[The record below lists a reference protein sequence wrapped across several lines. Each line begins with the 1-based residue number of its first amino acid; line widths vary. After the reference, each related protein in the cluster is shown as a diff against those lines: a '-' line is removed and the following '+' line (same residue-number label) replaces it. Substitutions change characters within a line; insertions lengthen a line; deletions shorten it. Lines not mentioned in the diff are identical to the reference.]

1 MSVHDR
7 RWKALEWSGGI
18 DVGPPGPEPE
28 ERELSAKIAVFPGDG
43 IGPEV
48 TRETVACLR
57 KLDETAGIGFE
68 FENAALGGCAI
79 DELGVPL
86 PPETVALAKRSD
98 ACLLGAVG
106 GPKWDDPR
114 AKVRPEQ
121 ALLGIRKELELFAN
135 LRPVAINEALLDAS
149 TLKPD
154 VVRGVDLLV
163 IRELTGGIYFG
174 EPSERRDGPA
184 GREAVDTLFYTEG
197 EVRRV
202 VEVAFDLARK
212 RRGKVTSV
220 DKANVLSSSRLW
232 REVAHEVAAENKDVD
247 YEDLLVDAM
256 AMHLIRRPRDFD
268 VVVTENL
275 FGDILTDE
283 AAMLPGSMG
292 LLPSASLGTRRGEVE
307 VAGEARPTIFGL
319 YEPIHGSAP
328 DIAGKGLANPLAA
341 ILSAAMML
349 RFSLAQDEAAARLE
363 GAVDAVLAAGMRTAD
378 MAVEGQE
385 AVSTEAMGRAVC
397 EQLG

>member
-1 MSVHDR
+1 MHVCWAQSVVPNGMTLGR
-7 RWKALEWSGGI
+7 R
-18 DVGPPGPEPE
+18 
-28 ERELSAKIAVFPGDG
+28 
-43 IGPEV
+43 
-48 TRETVACLR
+48 C
-57 KLDETAGIGFE
+57 
-68 FENAALGGCAI
+68 
-79 DELGVPL
+79 
-86 PPETVALAKRSD
+86 
-98 ACLLGAVG
+98 
-106 GPKWDDPR
+106 
-114 AKVRPEQ
+114 VRNKPCS
-121 ALLGIRKELELFAN
+121 GIRKELELFAN
-135 LRPVAINEALLDAS
+135 LRPVTLNEALLDAS
-149 TLKPD
+149 TLKPE

-174 EPSERRDGPA
+174 EPSERRDGPH

-292 LLPSASLGTRRGEVE
+292 LLPSASLGTRRGEVQ

-349 RFSLAQDEAAARLE
+349 RFSLGQDEAAARLE
-363 GAVDAVLAAGMRTAD
+363 GAVDAVLAAGLRTAD
-378 MAVEGQE
+378 MAIEGE
-385 AVSTEAMGRAVC
+385 SPISTTAMGQAVC
-397 EQLG
+397 EQIG

>member
-1 MSVHDR
+1 MSY
-7 RWKALEWSGGI
+7 
-18 DVGPPGPEPE
+18 
-28 ERELSAKIAVFPGDG
+28 KIAVFPGDG

-48 TRETVACLR
+48 TAETVSCLQA
-57 KLDETAGIGFE
+57 LDASAGLGLE
-68 FENAALGGCAI
+68 FEEALLGGIAI
-79 DELGVPL
+79 DETGQPL
-86 PPETVALAKRSD
+86 PEGTVRLAREAD

-114 AKVRPEQ
+114 ATVRPEQ

-135 LRPVAINEALLDAS
+135 LRPVAQNEALIDAS
-149 TLKPD
+149 TLKPE
-154 VVRGVDLLV
+154 VVRGVDVLV

-174 EPSERRDGPA
+174 QPSERRDGPD

-212 RRGKVTSV
+212 RRNKVTSV

-232 REVAHEVAAENKDVD
+232 REVANEVAAENKDVE

-307 VAGEARPTIFGL
+307 VGGETRGTIFGL

-328 DIAGKGLANPLAA
+328 DIAGKGLANPLAT

-349 RFSLAQDEAAARLE
+349 RFSLGQDEVAARLE
-363 GAVDAVLAAGMRTAD
+363 DAVAAVLADGLRTAD
-378 MAVEGQE
+378 LASGGES
-385 AVSTEAMGRAVC
+385 AVSTADMGAAVRAK
-397 EQLG
+397 LG

>member
-1 MSVHDR
+1 M
-7 RWKALEWSGGI
+7 
-18 DVGPPGPEPE
+18 
-28 ERELSAKIAVFPGDG
+28 SAKIAVFPGDG

-48 TRETVACLR
+48 TKEAVACLQT
-57 KLDETAGIGFE
+57 LDEQAGIGFE
-68 FENAALGGCAI
+68 FEEALLGGIAI
-79 DELGVPL
+79 DALGVPL
-86 PPETVALAKRSD
+86 PEATVALAKDAD

-121 ALLGIRKELELFAN
+121 ALLGIRQELELFAN
-135 LRPVAINEALLDAS
+135 LRPVVQNEALIAAS
-149 TLKPD
+149 TLKPE
-154 VVRGVDLLV
+154 VVRGVDILV

-174 EPSERRDGPA
+174 KPSERRDGPQ

-202 VEVAFDLARK
+202 VEVAFDMARK
-212 RRGKVTSV
+212 RRGRVTSV

-232 REVAHEVAAENKDVD
+232 REVANEVAAENKDIE

-268 VVVTENL
+268 VIVTENL

-292 LLPSASLGTRRGEVE
+292 LLPSASLGTKRGEVT
-307 VAGEARPTIFGL
+307 VQGEKRTTIFGL

-328 DIAGKGLANPLAA
+328 DIAGKGLANPLAT

-349 RFSLAQDEAAARLE
+349 RFSLGQEEAAARLE
-363 GAVDAVLAAGMRTAD
+363 AAVEGVLAAGLRTAD
-378 MAVEGQE
+378 LAVAGEE
-385 AVSTEAMGRAVC
+385 AVSTEVMGEAVRAH
-397 EQLG
+397 LRG